1 MMKVYVVIGENN
13 IDIGSH
19 CKVFGGK
26 HAKENAIKD
35 AENFAQ
41 FIVDNCVGTGDYQ
54 ADQVKID
61 DHFKDDMRVII
72 DEKNGRSIVAGYISV
87 LEKEVHNDTTRKN

>member
-1 MMKVYVVIGENN
+1 MKVYVVIGENN

-19 CKVFGGK
+19 CKVFGGEN
-26 HAKENAIKD
+26 AKENAIKD

-41 FIVDNCVGTGDYQ
+41 FIVDNCVGIGDYR

-72 DEKNGRSIVAGYISV
+72 DEKNGGSIVAGYITV
-87 LEKEVHNDTTRKN
+87 IEKEVHYDSARKD

>member
-1 MMKVYVVIGENN
+1 MKVYVVIGENN

-41 FIVDNCVGTGDYQ
+41 FIVNYCVGTGDYQ

-61 DHFKDDMRVII
+61 DHFKDDMRVIVN
-72 DEKNGRSIVAGYISV
+72 EKNGRSIVAGYITV
-87 LEKEVHNDTTRKN
+87 VEKEVHYDFIRKD